1 MVSFVSLFVGFVL
14 GIVNVQLMVSGGV
27 DRVELLL
34 DGQPVAGLREP
45 FSTRLDL
52 GCEPAPHELV
62 AVAYD
67 EQGTELARARQWI
80 NRPRPTA
87 EASLVLEAGRGG
99 TGRVARVT
107 WRALAGEVPVSVTAT
122 FDGAPIPM
130 SDASRIELPAHEPTQ
145 IHYVGAVV
153 DFGKGIS
160 ASAEMIFGGSR
171 KVETHTELTAV
182 AVQLEKK
189 GKLPPVG
196 DLAGWFEAKGV
207 PLEVSAVEAGGID
220 IVIVAE
226 GSALAGLQRFAKL
239 YAVFNRNPSASAE
252 GYARLLLF
260 RTSKGEDLR
269 FRLLWPVGRLTAQAE
284 MVANVYPSTPWFSR
298 KQRVASLLDWPSWTP
313 DGQRLADA
321 VVVAGLEAAEANRR
335 RAVVLLLGPK
345 AKDGSLLTSDE
356 AVRFLKRLGVPVQVW
371 SIGEDSPEALA
382 WKAGK
387 VVRSFEDFD
396 AAIRHLVGQ
405 VGRQRIIWME
415 GAHLPHEVEL
425 SNLSRGLR
433 PAE

>member
-80 NRPRPTA
+80 NRPRATA
-87 EASLVLEAGRGG
+87 EASLVLEAGEGG
-99 TGRVARVT
+99 TGRVAQLT

-122 FDGAPIPM
+122 FDGAPLPVG
-130 SDASRIELPAHEPTQ
+130 DGSRIELPAHEPTR

-171 KVETHTELTAV
+171 TVETHTELTAV
-182 AVQLEKK
+182 AVQLEKRAS
-189 GKLPPVG
+189 LPPVG

-207 PLEVSAVEAGGID
+207 PLEVAAVEAGGID
-220 IVIVAE
+220 IVFVAE
-226 GSALAGLQRFAKL
+226 GSGWESLHWLAALSARQNQFSISPAESLAGL
-239 YAVFNRNPSASAE
+239 
-252 GYARLLLF
+252 LF
-260 RTSKGEDLR
+260 FRKPKGEDLR
-269 FRLLWPVGRLTAQAE
+269 LRFLWPVGRLSAQTE
-284 MVANVYPSTPWFSR
+284 MVANVYPSTPWLSR
-298 KQRVASLLDWPSWTP
+298 NQSAASFLNWREWAP

-321 VVVAGLEAAEANRR
+321 VVVAGLEAAEANRK

-345 AKDGSLLTSDE
+345 AKDGSLVTPDE
-356 AVRFLKRLGVPVQVW
+356 AMRFLKRLGVPVQVW
-371 SIGEDSPEALA
+371 SIGEDTSKALP
-382 WKAGK
+382 WKAERR
-387 VVRSFEDFD
+387 VRSFQDFD
-396 AAIRHLVGQ
+396 EAMRLLLRQ
-405 VGRQRIIWME
+405 LDRQRIFWIE
-415 GAHLPHEVEL
+415 GAHLPHEVEP
-425 SNLSRGLR
+425 SNLARGLR
-433 PAE
+433 PVE